1 MYIDYKSVGYNWQP
15 SEKNKFIGYNWQ
27 VWEKYKNICYNW
39 QNHKVLLNISYN
51 CHIGGY
57 NVTIG
62 KAGEKEIDFIAEKA
76 GDKMYI
82 QGAYLLP
89 TEDTINREFGVYE
102 NLKDN

>member
-1 MYIDYKSVGYNWQP
+1 MYIDYKSVGYNWQT
-15 SEKNKFIGYNWQ
+15 SEENKYIGYNL
-27 VWEKYKNICYNW
+27 

-76 GDKMYI
+76 GDKM
-82 QGAYLLP
+82 
-89 TEDTINREFGVYE
+89 
-102 NLKDN
+102 